1 MRPHDIAILLKLVS
15 LNGNSWQLSTLANDT
30 HISLSEISE
39 SLNRSKVAGLLN
51 SDKKQINRQ
60 NLMEFIEHGIRYVFP
75 QQPGA
80 LVRGMPTA
88 HSHPFMK
95 KMFPGQMEF
104 VWPNDKGKV
113 IGQMI
118 EPFYPKQS
126 EAVNKDE
133 KYYKLLS
140 LVDVIRVGKSRE
152 IKYALAELK
161 KDILDGLPN

>member
-15 LNGNSWQLSTLANDT
+15 LKGNSWQLSTLANDT

-80 LVRGMPTA
+80 LVRGTPTA

-95 KMFPGQMEF
+95 KMFPGQTEF

-140 LVDVIRVGKSRE
+140 LVDVIRVGKTRE
-152 IKYALAELK
+152 IKYALTELK